1 MSLETK
7 GTKQVLRWLDEGAGE
22 KVVDIVVSLNEQ
34 AGKLHGQEVATASY
48 SDVKPT
54 LKTFDE
60 IGVALDEVETVLK
73 KKEGHEGEYLKAMVN
88 GFRYFARSLQGDD
101 VPYNELIENIQE
113 LPSDLISDEQLSH
126 ARELVDSGLSNL
138 GYKGTLR
145 EKSEAWRSNTL
156 IDPEQVTA
164 VAENFREISKQGT
177 LKRVISLPEEDGIDW
192 IKPIRGV
199 FWSGYSKYTGDYR
212 GNLTFNIDR
221 PWTEPILAQIMTHE
235 AYPGHQAFYCRWD
248 YLFQQGKLPLEASY
262 YLINSP
268 TNALFE
274 GGPETALSFLGWD
287 DVSEETQDIKDE
299 QKQQYLLARNF
310 LDYQRMFTTNACY
323 MYNLGQISKE
333 EAIDYLI
340 NKGGIT
346 EIEANNAFRFF
357 SDPVQKTYFPCYF
370 YGRWMVGNAYK
381 GTPKDKRSEFFSIL
395 YDTPHTTK
403 TFIKAISQL
412 HGKEFDAFNTLKQ

>member
-1 MSLETK
+1 MNRSIKEEK
-7 GTKQVLRWLDEGAGE
+7 KFMRWTDEPVGE
-22 KVVDIVVSLNEQ
+22 KIVDIVVSLNEQ
-34 AGKLHGQEVATASY
+34 AQKLHSQEVATASY
-48 SDVKPT
+48 SGVKPT
-54 LKTFDE
+54 LSSFDE
-60 IGVALDEVETVLK
+60 IGDALDEVENALK
-73 KKEGHEGEYLKAMVN
+73 VKGGHEGEYMRAMAN
-88 GFRYFARSLQGDD
+88 GFRYFARSLQGDN
-101 VPYNELIENIQE
+101 VPYEELIANIQE
-113 LPSDLISDEQLSH
+113 LPSTLITDQQLEH
-126 ARELVDSGLSNL
+126 ARELVEKGLTDL
-138 GYKGTLR
+138 GYKGSLF
-145 EKSEAWRSNTL
+145 EKASAWRSDTL
-156 IDPEQVTA
+156 IDPEMVTT
-164 VAENFREISKQGT
+164 VAENFRENSKQGT
-177 LKRVISLPEEDGIDW
+177 LKRVIGLPEEDGIDW

-199 FWSGYSKYTGDYR
+199 FWSGYSKYTGNYR

-221 PWTEPILAQIMTHE
+221 PWTEPILAQIMAHE
-235 AYPGHQAFYCRWD
+235 GYPGHQAFYCRWD

-287 DVSEETQDIKDE
+287 DVNEETPGVTDE
-299 QKQQYLLARNF
+299 QKKQYLLARNY

-323 MYNLGQISKE
+323 MYNLGQVSRE

-357 SDPVQKTYFPCYF
+357 SDPIQKTYFPCYY

-381 GTPKDKRSEFFSIL
+381 ETPKEKRSEYFSIL

-403 TFIKAISQL
+403 TFIKAISKL
-412 HGKEFDAFNTLKQ
+412 HGVEFEAFNTLKQ

>member
-1 MSLETK
+1 MNRSIKEEK
-7 GTKQVLRWLDEGAGE
+7 NMLRWTNETVGE
-22 KVVDIVVSLNEQ
+22 KIVNIVVSLNEQ
-34 AGKLHGQEVATASY
+34 AQKLHSQEVATASY
-48 SDVKPT
+48 SHVKPT
-54 LKTFDE
+54 LSSFDE
-60 IGVALDEVETVLK
+60 IGKSLDEVESNLK
-73 KKEGHEGEYLKAMVN
+73 AAEGHEGEYMRAMAN
-88 GFRYFARSLQGDD
+88 GFRYFARSLQGDN
-101 VPYNELIENIQE
+101 VPYEELISNIQE
-113 LPSDLISDEQLSH
+113 LPSTLITDQQLEH
-126 ARELVDSGLSNL
+126 ARELVEKGLSDL
-138 GYKGTLR
+138 GYKGSLF
-145 EKSEAWRSNTL
+145 EKASAWRSDTL
-156 IDPEQVTA
+156 IDPEQVTS
-164 VAENFREISKQGT
+164 VAENFRENSKQST
-177 LKRVISLPEEDGIDW
+177 LKRVIGLPEEDGIDW

-199 FWSGYSKYTGDYR
+199 FWSGYSKYTGNYR

-235 AYPGHQAFYCRWD
+235 GYPGHQAFYCRWD
-248 YLFQQGKLPLEASY
+248 YLYQQGKLPLEASY

-287 DVSEETQDIKDE
+287 DVNEETPGVTDE
-299 QKQQYLLARNF
+299 QKQQYLLARNY

-323 MYNLGQISKE
+323 MFNLGQVSEE

-357 SDPVQKTYFPCYF
+357 SDPIQKTYFPCYY

-381 GTPKDKRSEFFSIL
+381 ETPKEKREEYFSIL

-403 TFIKAISQL
+403 TFIKAISKL
-412 HGKEFDAFNTLKQ
+412 NGKEFDAFNTLKQ

>member
-1 MSLETK
+1 MNRSIKEE
-7 GTKQVLRWLDEGAGE
+7 KQMLRWTDEPVGE
-22 KVVDIVVSLNEQ
+22 KIVDVVVSLNEQ
-34 AGKLHGQEVATASY
+34 AQKLHSQEVATASY
-48 SDVKPT
+48 SNLKPT
-54 LKTFDE
+54 LSSFDE
-60 IGVALDEVETVLK
+60 IGDALDEVESALK
-73 KKEGHEGEYLKAMVN
+73 TKEEHEGEYLRAMAN
-88 GFRYFARSLQGDD
+88 GFRYFARSLQGDN
-101 VPYNELIENIQE
+101 VPYEELIANIQE
-113 LPSDLISDEQLSH
+113 LPSTLITDQQLEH
-126 ARELVDSGLSNL
+126 ARDLVEKGLSDL
-138 GYKGTLR
+138 GYKGSLF
-145 EKSEAWRSNTL
+145 EKATAWRSDTL
-156 IDPEQVTA
+156 IDPEQVTT
-164 VAENFREISKQGT
+164 VAENFRENSKQGT
-177 LKRVISLPEEDGIDW
+177 LKRVIGLPEEDGIDW

-199 FWSGYSKYTGDYR
+199 FWSGYSKYTGSYR

-221 PWTEPILAQIMTHE
+221 PWTEPILAQIMAHE
-235 AYPGHQAFYCRWD
+235 GYPGHQAFYCRWD

-287 DVSEETQDIKDE
+287 DVNEETPGVTDE
-299 QKQQYLLARNF
+299 QKQQYLLARNY

-323 MYNLGQISKE
+323 MYNLGQVSKE

-357 SDPVQKTYFPCYF
+357 SDPIQKTYFPCYY

-381 GTPKDKRSEFFSIL
+381 ETPKEKREEYFSIL

-403 TFIKAISQL
+403 TFIKAISNL

>member
-1 MSLETK
+1 MNRSIKEE
-7 GTKQVLRWLDEGAGE
+7 KQMLRWTDEPIGE
-22 KVVDIVVSLNEQ
+22 KLVDIVVSLNEQ
-34 AGKLHGQEVATASY
+34 AQKLYSQEVATASY
-48 SDVKPT
+48 SGVKPT
-54 LKTFDE
+54 LSSFDK
-60 IGVALDEVETVLK
+60 IGEALDELENTLK
-73 KKEGHEGEYLKAMVN
+73 AKEGHEGEYMRSMAN
-88 GFRYFARSLQGDD
+88 GFRYFARSLQGDN
-101 VPYNELIENIQE
+101 VPYEELIANIQE
-113 LPSDLISDEQLSH
+113 LPSTLITDLQLEH
-126 ARELVDSGLSNL
+126 ARDLVEKGLSDL
-138 GYKGTLR
+138 GYKGSLI
-145 EKSEAWRSNTL
+145 EKATAWRSDTV
-156 IDPEQVTA
+156 IDPEQVTT
-164 VAENFREISKQGT
+164 VAENFRENSKQGT
-177 LKRVISLPEEDGIDW
+177 LNRVIGLPEEDGIDW

-199 FWSGYSKYTGDYR
+199 FWSGYSKYTGNYR

-235 AYPGHQAFYCRWD
+235 GYPGHQAFYCRWD

-287 DVSEETQDIKDE
+287 DVNEETPGVTDE
-299 QKQQYLLARNF
+299 QKQKYLLARNY

-323 MYNLGQISKE
+323 MYNLGQVSRQ

-357 SDPVQKTYFPCYF
+357 SDPIQKTYFPCYY

-381 GTPKDKRSEFFSIL
+381 KTPKEKREDYFSIL

-403 TFIKAISQL
+403 TFIKAISKL
-412 HGKEFDAFNTLKQ
+412 HGEEFDAFNTMKQ

>member
-1 MSLETK
+1 M
-7 GTKQVLRWLDEGAGE
+7 LRWTNETVGE
-22 KVVDIVVSLNEQ
+22 KIVNIVVSLNEQ
-34 AGKLHGQEVATASY
+34 AQKLHSQEVATASY
-48 SDVKPT
+48 SHVKPT
-54 LKTFDE
+54 LSSFDE
-60 IGVALDEVETVLK
+60 IGKSLDEVESNLK
-73 KKEGHEGEYLKAMVN
+73 AAEGHEGEYMRAMAN
-88 GFRYFARSLQGDD
+88 GFRYFARSLQGDN
-101 VPYNELIENIQE
+101 VPYEELISNIQE
-113 LPSDLISDEQLSH
+113 LPSTLITDQQLEH
-126 ARELVDSGLSNL
+126 ARELVEKGLSDL
-138 GYKGTLR
+138 GYKGSLF
-145 EKSEAWRSNTL
+145 EKASAWRSDTL
-156 IDPEQVTA
+156 IDPEQVTS
-164 VAENFREISKQGT
+164 VAENFRENSKQST
-177 LKRVISLPEEDGIDW
+177 LKRVIGLPEEDGIDW

-199 FWSGYSKYTGDYR
+199 FWSGYSKYTGNYR

-235 AYPGHQAFYCRWD
+235 GYPGHQAFYCRWD
-248 YLFQQGKLPLEASY
+248 YLYQQGKLPLEASY

-287 DVSEETQDIKDE
+287 DVNEETPGVTDE
-299 QKQQYLLARNF
+299 QKQQYLLARNY

-323 MYNLGQISKE
+323 MFNLGQVSEE

-357 SDPVQKTYFPCYF
+357 SDPIQKTYFPCYY

-381 GTPKDKRSEFFSIL
+381 ETPKEKREEYFSIL

-403 TFIKAISQL
+403 TFIKAISKL
-412 HGKEFDAFNTLKQ
+412 NGKEFDAFNTLKQ